1 AAFVTGFLTNALN
14 PKATLFFLALFPV
27 AVSPA
32 TPKLV
37 QAGYGLWMILTTMG
51 WFSLVSLLFTRPEV
65 RNKFLRHGHWIDRA
79 LGVIFL
85 GFAASLLFANLG

>member
-1 AAFVTGFLTNALN
+1 
-14 PKATLFFLALFPV
+14 
-27 AVSPA
+27 
-32 TPKLV
+32 
-37 QAGYGLWMILTTMG
+37 MG
-51 WFSLVSLLFTRPEV
+51 WFSLVSLLVTRPEV